1 VARFFLLP
9 QAGDIVWCRFPQR
22 GLPAPGP
29 KARPALVIDIGQL
42 RDEPAAEVIYGTSQK
57 LDRLFP
63 GEFPITPED
72 GDAFV
77 ASGLSYPTKF
87 DTARS
92 LYLPY
97 NDEWFA
103 VAPGAPHGQIPKL
116 GVLHPSLVRR
126 AKAAFN
132 AGRR

>member
-1 VARFFLLP
+1 
-9 QAGDIVWCRFPQR
+9 
-22 GLPAPGP
+22 
-29 KARPALVIDIGQL
+29 
-42 RDEPAAEVIYGTSQK
+42 
-57 LDRLFP
+57 
-63 GEFPITPED
+63 
-72 GDAFV
+72 
-77 ASGLSYPTKF
+77 
-87 DTARS
+87 